1 MISSLRD
8 LKTLIREMALDAI
21 GGTIDITPRTK
32 GGAKKKDP
40 KGQFGALKKFTSS
53 KKYEND
59 AVWMFRN
66 FSAPIWLIP
75 GWDKN
80 LNRIGPR
87 LKILSLEEA
96 LPGLLESGIGLS
108 AKEAEK
114 GMRPGPENEALRTE
128 RINAHLARGGT
139 IIISAASGVARGFW
153 PSPWMI
159 LHGLF
164 DDGGTRAQKQFL
176 SPYVGK
182 LENWLWDR
190 RAQIDNFVDQL
201 VAEPQY
207 SDNANKRE
215 ERKRELYISRLGNRF
230 FDALGAS
237 MTTGS
242 ARSGLLT
249 VDYEGGD
256 IPPESLVQALT
267 HSQGF
272 HLNWDGIEE
281 RIVGNLSYFAPN
293 DTRIIDYIKGSLKE
307 FEELV
312 NGLRDE
318 LITKADVFWAGKI
331 IWTKTGFLEYSRLP
345 DLNRGKNT

>member
-1 MISSLRD
+1 MSNSMRD
-8 LKTLIREMALDAI
+8 LKALIREMALDAI

-32 GGAKKKDP
+32 TGAKKGDP

-53 KKYEND
+53 KKYARD
-59 AVWMFRN
+59 AAWMFRN

-75 GWDKN
+75 GWNKN
-80 LNRIGPR
+80 LNRSGPR

-96 LPGLLESGIGLS
+96 LPGLLESGIGLTP
-108 AKEAEK
+108 AEAAK
-114 GMRPGPENEALRTE
+114 GMRPGPENETLRTE
-128 RINAHLARGGT
+128 RINAHLAGGGT
-139 IIISAASGVARGFW
+139 IILSAASGVGRGFW

-164 DDGGTRAQKQFL
+164 DDVEGSKFQKQFL
-176 SPYVGK
+176 LPYKIK
-182 LENWLWDR
+182 LKDWLDDR
-190 RAQIDNFVDQL
+190 KFQIEDFVDQI

-215 ERKRELYISRLGNRF
+215 ERKRELHISNLGNRF
-230 FDALGAS
+230 FDALGSS
-237 MTTGS
+237 MTMGS

-249 VDYEGGD
+249 IVD
-256 IPPESLVQALT
+256 IAPESLVQALT

-281 RIVGNLSYFAPN
+281 RIAGNLSYFAPN
-293 DTRIIDYIKGSLKE
+293 DTRIIEYIKESLKE
-307 FEELV
+307 LEEFV

-331 IWTKTGFLEYSRLP
+331 IWTKTGFLEYTRLP
-345 DLNRGKNT
+345 NVNRGKGA